1 MGYQVD
7 CFGIRVLVFK
17 SLLFYLVK
25 MPKYKSSNTGNL
37 YEPRSSLNVFPV
49 SEKVKV
55 LNLKRKEN
63 KNHMLSLL
71 SEEQINL

>member
-7 CFGIRVLVFK
+7 CLGIRVLVFK

-49 SEKVKV
+49 SEKVEV
-55 LNLKRKEN
+55 LNLKKEN
-63 KNHMLSLL
+63 RNHMLSLL